1 MSLAMF
7 VPELSPFFPLAIL
20 SSYPMQSRGATT
32 KEIR

>member
-7 VPELSPFFPLAIL
+7 VPELSPAFPLAIL
-20 SSYPMQSRGATT
+20 SNYPMQSRGTTT

>member
-20 SSYPMQSRGATT
+20 SSYPMPSRGATT
-32 KEIR
+32 KEIK